1 MTGAGDTVVAA
12 IGAALAAD
20 APLAEA
26 CVLANHAAGLV
37 VAHLGTAAAGADELV
52 ASLTDLPVG

>member
-1 MTGAGDTVVAA
+1 VKGAGDTVVPTIA
-12 IGAALAAD
+12 AALAAR

-37 VAHLGTAAAGADELV
+37 VAELGTAAASAAALIG
-52 ASLTDLPVG
+52 SLEDLPVG